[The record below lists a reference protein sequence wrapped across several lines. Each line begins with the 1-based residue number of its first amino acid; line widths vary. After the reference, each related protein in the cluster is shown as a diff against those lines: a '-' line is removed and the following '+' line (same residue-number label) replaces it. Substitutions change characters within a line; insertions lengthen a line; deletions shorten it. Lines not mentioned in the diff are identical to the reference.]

1 MAAPVKPEMAYPT
14 FASATITFSPAK
26 WPALDGGG
34 VEFRRFEADGRTAAG
49 LFIRQAS
56 PIKERLISIKYELL
70 STADRDA
77 FAAADGG
84 GFFHTVDGAS
94 FEYKDTDAV
103 IYTVRFVSAFVES
116 VPAGYGR
123 WSLSSIEMVVVT

>member
-14 FASATITFSPAK
+14 FASATVTFSPAK
-26 WPALDGGG
+26 WPTLEGSG
-34 VEFRRFEADGRTAAG
+34 VEFRRFEADGRTAGG
-49 LFIRQAS
+49 LFIRQTS
-56 PIKERLISIKYELL
+56 SVKERLISIKYELL

-77 FAAADGG
+77 FAAKDGT
-84 GFFHTVDGAS
+84 GFFYTVMGAS

-103 IYTVRFVSAFVES
+103 IYIVRFVSGMVES

-123 WSLSSIEMVVVT
+123 WSLSPLDMVVVA

>member
-1 MAAPVKPEMAYPT
+1 MAAPIKPEMAYPT
-14 FASATITFSPAK
+14 FASATVTFSPAK

-34 VEFRRFEADGRTAAG
+34 LEFRRFEADGRTAAG

-56 PIKERLISIKYELL
+56 PVKERLISIKYDLL
-70 STADRDA
+70 STADSDA
-77 FAAADGG
+77 FAAMDGT
-84 GFFHTVDGAS
+84 GFFHTVNGAS

-103 IYTVRFVSAFVES
+103 IYTVRFVSGSVES

-123 WSLSSIEMVVVT
+123 WNLSLIEMVVVA

>member
-1 MAAPVKPEMAYPT
+1 MAAPIKPEMAYPT
-14 FASATITFSPAK
+14 FASATVTFSPVK

-56 PIKERLISIKYELL
+56 PLKERLISIKYELL
-70 STADRDA
+70 STTDRDT
-77 FAAADGG
+77 FAAIDGS
-84 GFFHTVDGAS
+84 GFFHTVNGAS

-103 IYTVRFVSAFVES
+103 IYTVRFVSGFVES
-116 VPAGYGR
+116 VSAGYGR
-123 WSLSSIEMVVVT
+123 WNLSPIEMVVVA